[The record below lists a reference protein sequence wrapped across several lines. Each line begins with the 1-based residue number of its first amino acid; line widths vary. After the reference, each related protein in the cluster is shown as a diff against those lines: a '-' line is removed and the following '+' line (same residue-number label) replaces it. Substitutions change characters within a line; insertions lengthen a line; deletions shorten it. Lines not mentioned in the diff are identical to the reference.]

1 MEQVR
6 KKADIKKV
14 KNQTR
19 EKDNQREKNKRQSKE
34 EFAGLYIFVGIDV
47 HKKSWHVTIYV
58 EDVLYKSYSMSPPS
72 SKQLIS
78 YLKDNFPGGEFY
90 LVYEAGF
97 SGYGLYDDAKE
108 AGMECIVVSPADVP
122 MSNKNKKFKTDSH
135 DSKNLAKQYKSGLLE
150 GIYVPD
156 AELRE
161 YRALVRLRNKLVKDR
176 TRIKN
181 YTKSN
186 LMFFGKEILEE
197 DGDNITSWSRKYFHL
212 LSELQYRT
220 DTGSKVIERLKDTTQ
235 YYNEQIIRVD
245 KEILELSKHPIFAE
259 DVKILRSVPG
269 ISTLTAM
276 VILVEIGDFSR
287 FEDTHKLKSYVG
299 LIPEEHSSGE
309 TEIKSGITK
318 RGNKFLKRVIIEASW
333 VAIRKDKTLL
343 KKYTKAT
350 KRMRGSKAIILVAG
364 SLLSRI
370 RSIMRQ
376 RVLYR
381 VAV

>member
-1 MEQVR
+1 MLVSNTGET
-6 KKADIKKV
+6 KEHFKGLDI
-14 KNQTR
+14 
-19 EKDNQREKNKRQSKE
+19 
-34 EFAGLYIFVGIDV
+34 YVGIDV

-58 EDVLYKSYSMSPPS
+58 ENTLYKAYSMSPPS

-78 YLKDNFPGGEFY
+78 YLNNNFPGGEFY

-97 SGYGLYDDAKE
+97 SGYGLYDDVKE
-108 AGMECIVVSPADVP
+108 AGMECVVVSPADVP
-122 MSNKNKKFKTDSH
+122 LSNKDKKFKTDKH
-135 DSKNLAKQYKSGLLE
+135 DSKNLAKQFKSGSLE

-156 AELRE
+156 PIIRE

-186 LMFFGKEILEE
+186 LMFFGKEILDEN
-197 DGDNITSWSRKYFHL
+197 GDYITSWSKEFFRM
-212 LSELQYRT
+212 LSEVKYKT
-220 DTGSKVIERLKDTTQ
+220 NVGSKVIEQLIDVTHF
-235 YYNEQIIRVD
+235 YDEQIKKVD
-245 KEILELSKHPIFAE
+245 KEISELSKHPRFRE
-259 DVKILRSVPG
+259 EVKILSSVPG

-276 VILVEIGDFSR
+276 IILVEIGDFNR

-299 LIPEEHSSGE
+299 LIPNEHSSGE
-309 TEIKSGITK
+309 TEIKSGITR

-333 VAIRKDKTLL
+333 VAIRKDKSLL
-343 KKYTKAT
+343 KMYNKAT

-381 VAV
+381 VAVLKKIFNKCTL

>member
-1 MEQVR
+1 M
-6 KKADIKKV
+6 
-14 KNQTR
+14 
-19 EKDNQREKNKRQSKE
+19 
-34 EFAGLYIFVGIDV
+34 
-47 HKKSWHVTIYV
+47 
-58 EDVLYKSYSMSPPS
+58 
-72 SKQLIS
+72 
-78 YLKDNFPGGEFY
+78 
-90 LVYEAGF
+90 VYEAGF
-97 SGYGLYDDAKE
+97 SGYGLYDDVKE

-122 MSNKNKKFKTDSH
+122 MSNKNKKFKTDRH
-135 DSKNLAKQYKSGLLE
+135 DSKNLAKQFKSGSLE

-156 AELRE
+156 PIIRE

-186 LMFFGKEILEE
+186 LMFFGKEILDE
-197 DGDNITSWSRKYFHL
+197 DGDYITSWSKEFFRL
-212 LSELQYRT
+212 LSEARYKT
-220 DTGSKVIERLKDTTQ
+220 NTGSKVIEQLIDVTHF
-235 YYNEQIIRVD
+235 YDEQIKKVD
-245 KEILELSKHPIFAE
+245 KEISELSKHPRFEE
-259 DVKILRSVPG
+259 DVKILSSVPG

-287 FEDTHKLKSYVG
+287 FENTHKLKSYVG
-299 LIPEEHSSGE
+299 LIPDEHSSGE
-309 TEIKSGITK
+309 TEIKSGITR

-343 KKYTKAT
+343 KMYTKAT